1 MRTVT
6 TEPNPPAEP
15 NTRHDLLTF
24 SGALSDG
31 RQITVREMTGRDL
44 LYIEDELSAL
54 GETRQSFHLVER
66 LNVGPE
72 KVSFD
77 EVADMGARDLKVVVG
92 LIKQANGS
100 DEGKKDPK

>member
-1 MRTVT
+1 
-6 TEPNPPAEP
+6 
-15 NTRHDLLTF
+15 
-24 SGALSDG
+24 
-31 RQITVREMTGRDL
+31 
-44 LYIEDELSAL
+44 
-54 GETRQSFHLVER
+54 
-66 LNVGPE
+66 VGPE